1 MKIREDSSLMPHLDD
16 YLYGQF
22 SGRKK
27 KKKIIISLTYLTS
40 EAPFIGNYT
49 FSPIVGSG
57 HVEIRF
63 LQKAIEI

>member
-1 MKIREDSSLMPHLDD
+1 MQSSPSMKIREDSFLMPHLDD

-27 KKKIIISLTYLTS
+27 KKIISLTYLTP

-57 HVEIRF
+57 NVEIRF
-63 LQKAIEI
+63 L

>member
-1 MKIREDSSLMPHLDD
+1 MPHLDD

-27 KKKIIISLTYLTS
+27 KKISLTYLTP

-57 HVEIRF
+57 NVEIRF
-63 LQKAIEI
+63 L

>member
-1 MKIREDSSLMPHLDD
+1 MQSSPSMKIREDSSLMPHLDD

-27 KKKIIISLTYLTS
+27 KKIIISLTYLTS
-40 EAPFIGNYT
+40 EAPFIGNYP

-63 LQKAIEI
+63 L

>member
-1 MKIREDSSLMPHLDD
+1 MIICMASSLAE
-16 YLYGQF
+16 
-22 SGRKK
+22 K